1 MNWCRRSVL
10 VFGSFLAAAAGLVA
24 YSTGA
29 PAAQSSADG
38 LRAVLAPGS
47 CYRLVLPVQAAPQYK
62 VVELLDGGWIRAEI
76 DAGPAS
82 AKRDPIWLNSA
93 QIVAVRTARCSE

>member
-1 MNWCRRSVL
+1 MTVWKGAGLLILC
-10 VFGSFLAAAAGLVA
+10 GSTLAAAAAYAAAPQVA
-24 YSTGA
+24 ESASMLRQVLEPGA
-29 PAAQSSADG
+29 
-38 LRAVLAPGS
+38 

-62 VVELLDGGWIRAEI
+62 VLELLDGGWIRAEV

-82 AKRDPIWLNSA
+82 AKRDPIWINSA